1 MGIADKLVLN
11 RQRHLK
17 WRALDKVELALMIMC
32 GATLL
37 GFSVSVLLDI
47 LTRTIGHPWLWLQ
60 EVTSTLFTYG
70 IFAGTAAA
78 TRRNDHLYLTAFAEA
93 MHGSR
98 RIVVEIVTRL
108 VVLAAAGGLIYFGYL
123 NFLRGFGS
131 FRLPSNTPIASLYAA
146 IPLCG
151 VLVALFTIE
160 QIINGCRNGF
170 DHPEPD
176 ELPLAITPIDTA
188 EIGGLR
194 S

>member
-17 WRALDKVELALMIMC
+17 WRALDKLELILMIIC

-37 GFSVSVLLDI
+37 GFSVSVSLDI

-78 TRRNDHLYLTAFAEA
+78 TRRNDHLYLTAVAEA
-93 MHGSR
+93 MHGTR

-108 VVLAAAGGLIYFGYL
+108 VVLAAGGCLIYFGYL

-151 VLVALFTIE
+151 VLVALFMIE
-160 QIINGCRNGF
+160 QIVNGYRNGF
-170 DHPEPD
+170 EHPEP
-176 ELPLAITPIDTA
+176 EEPLADTPSDTA
-188 EIGGLR
+188 QIGGLR